1 LAGSVAA
8 DQVWERRKE
17 LTPAMSDGF
26 ATPLPSLSK
35 PQPGKLG
42 AVRGLVPGLLLC
54 GAVTLAVTLLQVAEE
69 RLFGRAWL
77 EALVLAIL
85 APIRFT

>member
-1 LAGSVAA
+1 
-8 DQVWERRKE
+8 
-17 LTPAMSDGF
+17 MSDGF

-85 APIRFT
+85 DRHGSAYGMDRRRQRAAAVC